1 MDINYDTDRLIVLR
15 YPPGGGGKFIS
26 LALNLSPDILIQDEK
41 WARRQTKDK
50 FHPRLSFDLAMNTFN
65 IKKQTDR
72 HFEYGCN
79 QLANF
84 NARDLLEDPNADQKL
99 SNDLWK
105 ILTNQSEFYFFMMDQ
120 TADDQFKKYKNKKVI
135 SLKNYEWILKN
146 RPAQTN
152 LKMSYTNN
160 IEQGIF
166 FNMESVKSTDAFCRK
181 IKITLEHL
189 GASIPTNNNFS
200 QQLESLRKNFLE
212 VLSIGYLKKERK
224 TV

>member
-26 LALNLSPDILIQDEK
+26 LALNLSPDILVQDEK
-41 WARRQTKDK
+41 MARLQTKHK
-50 FHPRLSFDLAMNTFN
+50 FHPRMSFDLAMNTFN
-65 IKKQTDR
+65 RKKQTNR
-72 HFEYGCN
+72 HIEYGCN

-84 NARDLLEDPNADQKL
+84 NAGDLLEDPDADQKL

-105 ILTNQSEFYFFMMDQ
+105 ILTNQTEFYFFMMDQ
-120 TADDQFKKYKNKKVI
+120 TADDQYKKYKNKKVV
-135 SLKNYEWILKN
+135 SLKNCGWILQN
-146 RPAQTN
+146 RNINA
-152 LKMSYTNN
+152 SDTNN
-160 IEQGIF
+160 IGQGIF

-181 IKITLEHL
+181 IKSTLQHL

-212 VLSIGYLKKERK
+212 VLSIGFLKKERK
-224 TV
+224 IV